1 MNIWKKRMA
10 CFLACLLILGLFTIP
25 EPANAFADS
34 CVLHAK
40 RSGQF
45 QQFEMDIYDSVHG
58 PLYLM
63 TLDGELAF
71 CMDYGKHSPS
81 GSIYEKMDLGEKI
94 PDDQRE
100 VIRQGLM
107 FSLYLENC
115 IYGDKEWGAPGLEN
129 MTADSGQYLLMQIW
143 VWAAVKGL
151 SSLECA
157 DCVRRTYIS
166 WGSENQTWADN
177 TYQMA
182 EDFLEAGMDQ
192 SYTVEI
198 AAYSSGNA
206 ANQDMFTYDF
216 STFQPVPGELAVGVY
231 KVGVQSGKSYAGAV
245 YGVYSDSGCSSRVAE
260 VTTGAD
266 GKGSAVFSGK
276 EGTYYLKEKTAP
288 KGTVLNSTVYPVS
301 LTYGS
306 LEQIPYITA
315 ANAEWSG
322 RVSVT
327 KCSEENTPLSGA
339 AFDLEEWDGGKYV
352 FHSRLEEQSGG
363 IYSTGEIFYRPANQ
377 GKYRIVEVAAPA
389 GHVNSGWKQEL
400 TLTKDGQ
407 TFAYTVTNAPWRAS
421 VQVVKTDA
429 ESGNQIKGAVFSV
442 EEWNGHAYVP
452 AGTLLDQGNGVYR
465 AENLAYTPL
474 NQGKFRIREEK
485 APDGYVNSGWTQEF
499 VLTRDGQS
507 FSYSLENMPV
517 KGSILLMKVD
527 EETGGTPQ
535 GDATLEGA
543 VYGLYA
549 RADIPRPDRA
559 GLLYQAGEL
568 VKTGTIEH
576 GGTEFTDLYP
586 GSYFVKEIESPEGYQ
601 YSSAEYEVELSSEDQ
616 TKPLILREL
625 TVKEAVKKSR
635 VRLLKISSDGTAGE
649 VSPLAGAEFTFKL
662 KREADA
668 EGWEKARTFD
678 IAATNSEG
686 TAVTKELP
694 YGVYLVRETKV
705 PPEHA
710 PVRDFL
716 VEVREHRPSE
726 PISIILNDTPFQ
738 AYIKIIKTDQDTG
751 EVVPLDGAAFQI
763 RDQDGALVK
772 QKVGDRFIDTF
783 VTDETGTV
791 TTPLMNVSGTY
802 TVTEIKAPPGY
813 RINDTEV
820 EFAVSHSEAE
830 LDEAGDPIISVQVSD
845 PALKVDI
852 LKTDLI
858 TQGPVSGA
866 RLQVLDAQ
874 GKVIDEWVTE
884 EEPHRIHGIP
894 AGDYILREIEAPKGQ
909 GYVRAEDLNF
919 RVEEAEEAQE
929 INLQEDS
936 TKVEVDKL
944 DQETGNYLTGA
955 EMQILDH
962 SGNILYEWTSGD
974 GPKRFDRLPVGTYIL
989 REISAPAGYVKAD
1002 DLPFTVE
1009 ETGDVQKLEL
1019 GNDFTKVE
1027 VSKLDRLTGKYLPG
1041 AVLQLVDSQGEVV
1054 REWESGESPEQF
1066 TRLPAGT
1073 YLLVEVFAP
1082 AGYLRAADLAF
1093 SVRDTGELQQVE
1105 LPNDYTKLEI
1115 SKIQEADGSFLPG
1128 ASLQLLEENGQVLY
1142 EWVSGDRPAILEFLE
1157 PGNYVLH
1164 ESKAPDG
1171 YSLAEDISFTLEETG
1186 EWQKVVMK
1194 NRARGT
1200 ITGNYENGKESRNVK
1215 TGDSVSLAPWIG
1227 LAALAGMF
1235 LGTVWRIKRRRK
1247 HEGK

>member
-1 MNIWKKRMA
+1 MNIWKKWMT
-10 CFLACLLILGLFTIP
+10 CFLVCLLILGVFTIP
-25 EPANAFADS
+25 EPANAFSDS

-40 RSGQF
+40 RSGRF

-94 PDDQRE
+94 PADQRE

-115 IYGDKEWGAPGLEN
+115 VYGDKEWGAPDLEN
-129 MTADSGQYLLMQIW
+129 MKADSGQYLLMQIW

-151 SSLECA
+151 DFLECA

-192 SYTVEI
+192 SYTVEVT
-198 AAYSSGNA
+198 AYSSSNA

-231 KVGVQSGKSYAGAV
+231 KVGEQSGKSYAGAV
-245 YGVYSDSGCSSRVAE
+245 YGVYSDSGCSGRVAE

-276 EGTYYLKEKTAP
+276 EGTYYLKEETAP

-301 LTYGS
+301 LTTGS

-315 ANAEWSG
+315 SNAEWSG
-322 RVSVT
+322 RVSVE
-327 KCSEENTPLSGA
+327 KLSEGNLPLSGA
-339 AFDLEEWDGGKYV
+339 VFELEEWDGGKYI
-352 FHSRLEEQSGG
+352 FHSRLEEKSGG
-363 IYSTGEIFYRPANQ
+363 IYSSGEIFYHPA
-377 GKYRIVEVAAPA
+377 
-389 GHVNSGWKQEL
+389 
-400 TLTKDGQ
+400 
-407 TFAYTVTNAPWRAS
+407 
-421 VQVVKTDA
+421 
-429 ESGNQIKGAVFSV
+429 
-442 EEWNGHAYVP
+442 
-452 AGTLLDQGNGVYR
+452 
-465 AENLAYTPL
+465 

-485 APDGYVNSGWTQEF
+485 APDGYVNSGWIQEF
-499 VLTRDGQS
+499 VMTRDGQS

-517 KGSILLMKVD
+517 KGSIRLTKVD
-527 EETGGTPQ
+527 EETGGMPQ

-549 RADIPRPDRA
+549 RADIPRPDRT

-568 VKTGTIEH
+568 VKTGMIEH
-576 GGTEFTDLYP
+576 GSTEFADLYP
-586 GSYFVKEIESPEGYQ
+586 GAYFVKEIESPEGYQ
-601 YSSAEYEVELSSEDQ
+601 YSSAEYEVELSCEDQ
-616 TKPLILREL
+616 TNPLVFQEL

-635 VRLLKISSDGTAGE
+635 VGLLKISSDGTAGE

-668 EGWEKARTFD
+668 EGWDMARTFD
-678 IAATNSEG
+678 VVTTDSEG
-686 TAVTKELP
+686 SAVTKDLP

-716 VEVREHRPSE
+716 VEIREHRPSK

-738 AYIKIIKTDQDTG
+738 AYIRIIKTDQDTG
-751 EVVPLDGAAFQI
+751 EVVPLAGAAFQI
-763 RDQDGALVK
+763 RDQDGTLVR
-772 QKVGDRFIDTF
+772 QKVGERFIDTF

-830 LDEAGDPIISVQVSD
+830 LDEAGDPVILVRVSD

-866 RLQVLDAQ
+866 RLQVLDVK
-874 GKVIDEWVTE
+874 GKVIDEWVTD
-884 EEPHRIHGIP
+884 EEPHRIHAIP

-919 RVEEAEEAQE
+919 RVEEAEEVQE
-929 INLQEDS
+929 VNLQEDS

-944 DQETGNYLTGA
+944 DRENGNYLPGA
-955 EMQILDH
+955 EMQILDY
-962 SGNILYEWTSGD
+962 SGNILYEWESGD

-989 REISAPAGYVKAD
+989 REISAPEGYVKAE
-1002 DLPFTVE
+1002 DLVFTVE
-1009 ETGDVQKLEL
+1009 ETGDVQKIQLRDDVTKIEILKLDKETREPLPGAVLQILDPAGEMVREWTSGEEAVRFDRLPAGDYVLREISAPAGYVKMGDLTFTVEETGAVQKLEL
-1019 GNDFTKVE
+1019 SNDFTKVE

-1054 REWESGESPEQF
+1054 REWESRESPEQF
-1066 TRLPAGT
+1066 TRLPAGN
-1073 YLLVEVFAP
+1073 YFLVEVFAP
-1082 AGYLRAADLAF
+1082 AGYLRAADLAVQ
-1093 SVRDTGELQQVE
+1093 VRDTGELQQVE

-1115 SKIQEADGSFLPG
+1115 SKLEEADGSFLPG

-1142 EWVSGDRPAILEFLE
+1142 EWVSSDGPAILEFLE

-1171 YSLAEDISFTLEETG
+1171 YSLAENISFTLEETG

-1194 NRARGT
+1194 NRARGI
-1200 ITGNYENGKESRNVK
+1200 ITGNYNNGKESRNVK

-1235 LGTVWRIKRRRK
+1235 LGTVRRIKRRRK